1 MSGSDCQDELVCSK
15 LTFNSDVCSLYNVR
29 NRCCDSCTMYCADK
43 PICSKYLS
51 IDAICG
57 LDVQIQNDC
66 PDSCGLCPHVEIHG
80 IWKLKIHRLI
90 IIVIVKLLDWVTSI
104 KTSYF
109 SDDEINNITITPST
123 ESGKFKKR

>member
-1 MSGSDCQDELVCSK
+1 MK
-15 LTFNSDVCSLYNVR
+15 
-29 NRCCDSCTMYCADK
+29 
-43 PICSKYLS
+43 I
-51 IDAICG
+51 
-57 LDVQIQNDC
+57 
-66 PDSCGLCPHVEIHG
+66 
-80 IWKLKIHRLI
+80 KIHRLI